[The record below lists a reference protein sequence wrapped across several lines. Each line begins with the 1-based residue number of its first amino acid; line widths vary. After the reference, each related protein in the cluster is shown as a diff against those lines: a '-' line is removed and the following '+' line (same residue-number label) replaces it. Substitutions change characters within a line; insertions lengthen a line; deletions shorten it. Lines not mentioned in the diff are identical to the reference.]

1 MLNVSIP
8 RFIPTCVGNAEL
20 SSRHHWQK
28 SVHPH
33 VCGERHTDAPGAT
46 LGRGSSPRVWGT
58 LYVLCVRF
66 YVKRFIPTCVG
77 NAGFTM
83 TDPYEYP
90 VHPHVCGERNGA
102 KKSAMM
108 ISGSSPR
115 VWGTLFVFA
124 RRRWY
129 RRFIPTCVGNAT
141 SCPGATGLIS
151 VHPHV
156 CGERSIFHQS
166 KMPLVGSSPR
176 VWGTQIRRPT
186 T

>member
-8 RFIPTCVGNAEL
+8 RFIPTCVGNAL
-20 SSRHHWQK
+20 GSLRHIPIFP
-28 SVHPH
+28 VHPH
-33 VCGERHTDAPGAT
+33 VCGERRVIIKAPLAKV
-46 LGRGSSPRVWGT
+46 GSSPRVWGT
-58 LYVLCVRF
+58 LKSVEDLSLCI
-66 YVKRFIPTCVG
+66 RFIPTCVG